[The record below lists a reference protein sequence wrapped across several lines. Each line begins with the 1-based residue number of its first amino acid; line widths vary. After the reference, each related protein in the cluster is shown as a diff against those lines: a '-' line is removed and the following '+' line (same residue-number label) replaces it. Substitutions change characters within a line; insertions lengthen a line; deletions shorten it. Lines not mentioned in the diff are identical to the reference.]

1 MEKSNHKDYLE
12 AYQQNRNAAI
22 KNEILPYQENIFR
35 LFSAKFNFDANKD
48 LERKRKKL
56 YNLWKSCWNKFDKIH
71 SILNKK
77 NENFEHDDEDV
88 ELDIVQDIVNMD
100 YGSVEKFFNTLKEK
114 YSDNPEIYGLL
125 NDICNN
131 ISEMR
136 RISKNHTNIISQ

>member
-56 YNLWKSCWNKFDKIH
+56 YNL
-71 SILNKK
+71 
-77 NENFEHDDEDV
+77 
-88 ELDIVQDIVNMD
+88 
-100 YGSVEKFFNTLKEK
+100 
-114 YSDNPEIYGLL
+114 
-125 NDICNN
+125 
-131 ISEMR
+131 
-136 RISKNHTNIISQ
+136 